1 MNLYDLLRGVHI
13 IAVMA
18 WVAGLLILPR
28 LFVYHLRTEP
38 ASSAE
43 EVFRS
48 AETRTINIILNP
60 AMGLA
65 WILGLSLIWFDGS
78 QRLGWDFLWQ
88 PWMIVKLAGI
98 VFVTWW
104 HHFIVRAG
112 RRFAAGERLRS
123 EKFWRATNE
132 LPFLAAILMVLAVT
146 LEFSF

>member
-28 LFVYHLRTEP
+28 LFVYHLQTEEG
-38 ASSAE
+38 SSAE
-43 EVFRS
+43 GVFRN
-48 AETRTINIILNP
+48 AEAKTIKIILNP

-65 WILGLSLIWFDGS
+65 WILGLSLIWFDGA
-78 QRLGWDFLWQ
+78 QRLGWDFLAQ
-88 PWMIVKLAGI
+88 PWMIVKLAAVLFISG
-98 VFVTWW
+98 W
-104 HHFIVRAG
+104 HGFLAG
-112 RRFAAGERLRS
+112 SYKKFLAGERPKSAR
-123 EKFWRATNE
+123 FWRATNE